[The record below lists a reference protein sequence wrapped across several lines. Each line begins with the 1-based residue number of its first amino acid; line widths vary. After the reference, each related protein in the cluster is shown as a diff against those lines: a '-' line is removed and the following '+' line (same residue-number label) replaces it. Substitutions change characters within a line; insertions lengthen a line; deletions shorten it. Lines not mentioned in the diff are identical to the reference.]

1 MKKNRASSGFTLI
14 ELLVVIAIIAILP
27 GLLLPALAKAKT
39 KAHGIYCMNNTNQ
52 MIKGFHLYAT
62 DEDDYIPPNH
72 DDGNSTPWR
81 NWCSGQASNP
91 TNARFMLTGPTPNDV
106 EQYNLRMRPWSLN
119 RIAPYL
125 GGNVTVWR
133 CPADPSTYTV
143 REDGQ
148 SRRIP
153 RYRSIAM
160 SQAVGTYPYD
170 QGSKGAVHGPWL
182 DGNHGHRRGQT
193 WWTYGKMSDFN
204 SPGAAGTFMLV
215 DENHNSINDAGFA
228 TLGPGAP
235 NFRMIDWPAT
245 YHNMAAGFAF
255 ADGHSEIRKWKWPGT
270 DLETRGPAVR
280 GGVRSPDIEW
290 MQMRTSA
297 LIQR

>member
-1 MKKNRASSGFTLI
+1 MRKNRTSSGFTLI
-14 ELLVVIAIIAILP
+14 ELLVVIAIIAILA
-27 GLLLPALAKAKT
+27 GLLLPALAKAKS

-52 MIKGFHLYAT
+52 MIKSFHLYAT
-62 DEDDYIPPNH
+62 DEEDYIPPNH
-72 DDGNSTPWR
+72 DDGNSIPWK
-81 NWCSGQASNP
+81 NWCSGQASDP
-91 TNARFMLTGPTPNDV
+91 RKWLMTGPSPNDIA
-106 EQYNLRMRPWSLN
+106 QNNLKMKPWSLN

-125 GGNVTVWR
+125 AGNITVWR
-133 CPADPSTYTV
+133 CPADPSMFTV
-143 REDGQ
+143 RENGK
-148 SRRIP
+148 SKRVP

-160 SQAVGTYPYD
+160 SQAVGTYPHD
-170 QGSKGAVHGPWL
+170 SNKSKLAVHGPWL
-182 DGNHGHRRGQT
+182 DGNHGHQRGRR

-204 SPGAAGTFMLV
+204 DPGAAGTYMLV
-215 DENHNSINDAGFA
+215 DENHQSINDAGFA

-270 DLETRGPAVR
+270 DLAIRGPAIK

-297 LIQR
+297 LIQK